1 MQLGQSSIGVQGVL
15 ETLRSIPPPRFQ
27 PGEICSHLRGLRISD
42 ATLAPYLHFL
52 PRRYTRN
59 LIFRDDL
66 FELIA
71 LCWEPF
77 TQSPIHNH
85 SGQLCWVSIQSG
97 ALRFEN
103 YKSLD
108 GPGPGNGIRLVPNG
122 AIPRADA
129 GCLDLR
135 DLEEGIHRVS
145 NPFPDRAV
153 SLHVY
158 SRPYDSCLAYDPI
171 TNSAREIQLWYH
183 SVGGK
188 IVQRQ

>member
-1 MQLGQSSIGVQGVL
+1 MQVALDGVVK
-15 ETLRSIPPPRFQ
+15 TLLRVPAPEFQ
-27 PGEICSHLRGLRISD
+27 PGGICELLKELHID
-42 ATLAPYLHFL
+42 AASLKPYLHWV

-59 LIFRDDL
+59 LIYRNDL

-71 LCWEPF
+71 LCWPPQ

-85 SGQLCWVSIQSG
+85 AGQLCWVSIQEG

-103 YKSLD
+103 FTSLD
-108 GPGPGNGIRLVPNG
+108 GVGPGRVRLAPAGGLAKATV
-122 AIPRADA
+122 

-135 DLEEGIHRVS
+135 GLEDGIHRVG
-145 NPFPDRAV
+145 NPFDAPAV

-171 TNSAREIQLWYH
+171 TNTAREIQLWYH

-188 IVQRQ
+188 VVAPQ

>member
-1 MQLGQSSIGVQGVL
+1 MEVALDGIVEKMLQV
-15 ETLRSIPPPRFQ
+15 PPPSFQ
-27 PGEICSHLRGLRISD
+27 PGAICELLHDLHIDER
-42 ATLAPYLHFL
+42 TLQPFLHFE

-59 LIFRDDL
+59 LIFRNEL

-71 LCWEPF
+71 LCWDAR

-85 SGQLCWVSIQSG
+85 SGQLCWVSIQQG

-103 YKSLD
+103 YTSLD
-108 GPGPGNGIRLVPNG
+108 GPGPGRVRLVPSG
-122 AIPRADA
+122 GLDHAGA

-135 DLEEGIHRVS
+135 GLEDGIHRVS
-145 NPFPDRAV
+145 NPFDEPAV

-158 SRPYDSCLAYDPI
+158 SLPYDSCLAYDPI
-171 TNSAREIQLWYH
+171 TNTAREMQLWYH

-188 IVQRQ
+188 VVRRT